1 MCTGTCWRIC
11 FSNRFS
17 GNIDIAGPALV
28 HWELLLYWFE
38 SYKMMQLYCSIGY
51 LGILSR
57 HWVSSLNHV
66 FRVVTD
72 ETFDL
77 SFSLFLP
84 SNSDLPPP
92 PLFIFFFDSSL
103 SFSLSS
109 HSEPESGDGLPTF
122 PMIGIY
128 NRSGV
133 RKKHRGKAHLLI
145 HYSQG
150 KLCCCLTSVVTPPSS
165 LVIQ

>member
-92 PLFIFFFDSSL
+92 PLFIFFFLTLHFHSHFPPTPSL
-103 SFSLSS
+103 SQETGSPHSPWLEFITGVVWERSTEVKLICSS
-109 HSEPESGDGLPTF
+109 TILRES
-122 PMIGIY
+122 
-128 NRSGV
+128 S
-133 RKKHRGKAHLLI
+133 A
-145 HYSQG
+145 
-150 KLCCCLTSVVTPPSS
+150 VV
-165 LVIQ
+165 